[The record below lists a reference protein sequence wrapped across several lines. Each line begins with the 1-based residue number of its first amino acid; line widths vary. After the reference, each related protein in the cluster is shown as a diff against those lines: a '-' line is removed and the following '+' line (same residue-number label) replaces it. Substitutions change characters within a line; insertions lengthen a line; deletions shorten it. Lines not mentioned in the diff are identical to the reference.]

1 MSGRPTAMSAS
12 EAQQEIEQLMRRRAE
27 EMRAIAD
34 LKESISQ
41 LSQEAAMTAS
51 INPEF
56 EENNGEWRTK

>member
-1 MSGRPTAMSAS
+1 MSAS